1 MGRRS
6 DHSRAELESLIVT
19 EGHRLM
25 AEVGFARFSA
35 REVAKRIGYSVGT
48 VYNVMGTHDRL
59 MLSINT
65 LTFRLW
71 ADHLRA
77 CLADQP
83 DDRIAALVGGYFS
96 FARENTNLWMAIYD
110 HRLPPGDPMP
120 EDYAAERGELTG
132 IVAAEI
138 ARVLPPARIGEA
150 PALARSLV
158 ATVHGHCFFEL
169 NGTFAL
175 LGEKEPQTTALLR
188 VRESLNA
195 AV

>member
-6 DHSRAELESLIVT
+6 DHSRAELESLIVA
-19 EGHRLM
+19 EGHSLM

-59 MLSINT
+59 MLAINT
-65 LTFRLW
+65 RTFRLW

-77 CLADQP
+77 CLAEQP
-83 DDRIAALVGGYFS
+83 EDRIAALVGGYFS

-110 HRLPPGDPMP
+110 HRLPPGEEMP

-138 ARVLPPARIGEA
+138 AHVLPSARVGA
-150 PALARSLV
+150 AAGLARSLV

-175 LGEKEPQTTALLR
+175 LGEKEPQSAALLR

-195 AV
+195 VV